1 MTKTRAAIT
10 TLILGAFIAALTL
23 TSPALPTFG
32 ATILTTSASDTLT
45 TFRTNV
51 NTSLTNLNTDKL
63 ELSDLSALDKGF
75 FFSTTS
81 TDYWQTQRNFF
92 STTSADHWKTD
103 RNFFSTTSAD
113 YWGTNKGYATFGYLF
128 PNNATT
134 TGLGIYASST
144 IGNGSQTSGL
154 TISGGATTTG
164 HHRFLSNLLLSSGS
178 TINWNNGN
186 VTLNGATSNTLTV
199 SSSGSVTT
207 FQIGTDPDDGLLSLM
222 NGDGSLESIQP
233 AGGASP
239 KTYTLPGTTGTLT
252 IGSGSSGRISYWNGT
267 NSLTSEA
274 ALAYNDTANRLTFDF
289 ASSSVLSAAT
299 LCLTGDTCISTWPS
313 SGSSFA
319 YPFPSNATT
328 TVLNFSNGLTAAST
342 TVSGTS
348 TTARLNVTGA
358 VSILG
363 EYFTNF
369 TTYVRSI
376 IASAN
381 LVVTG
386 AWDFGGATS
395 LEIPNG
401 SNPTLDAIGEI
412 ALDTSVNQLLFATST
427 NASAPAVIHGFVT
440 MSAGHATSS
449 WTGTTTQL
457 LAPAPFAGY
466 VAYARCETLTGTV
479 GVSLYDGTNRAN
491 FFTASTTIGTITY
504 STNYSFTAGESIRVD
519 FGTPASSPTQV
530 ACRFLFYPT
539 RS

>member
-1 MTKTRAAIT
+1 MTKTRAALA
-10 TLILGAFIAALTL
+10 TLILGTIAAAILL
-23 TSPALPTFG
+23 VSPAIYTTYG
-32 ATILTTSASDTLT
+32 ATIATTSASDSLT
-45 TFRTNV
+45 TFRLNTNL
-51 NTSLTNLNTDKL
+51 SLENLNTDKL
-63 ELSDLSALDKGF
+63 ELADLSALDKGF

-92 STTSADHWKTD
+92 STTSADYWETQQD
-103 RNFFSTTSAD
+103 R
-113 YWGTNKGYATFGYLF
+113 FGYLF

-134 TGLGIYASST
+134 TGLGVYASTT
-144 IGNGSQTSGL
+144 IGNATQSGGL
-154 TISGGATTTG
+154 TIYGGATTTG
-164 HHRFLSNLLLSSGS
+164 THRFLSNLNFSSGNALNWNSGNTVLTQSSGTLTLSSSGS
-178 TINWNNGN
+178 TA
-186 VTLNGATSNTLTV
+186 TL
-199 SSSGSVTT
+199 
-207 FQIGTDPDDGLLSLM
+207 QIGSDPDDGVLSLM

-233 AGGASP
+233 AGGISP
-239 KTYTLPGTTGTLT
+239 KTYTLPGTTGTLI
-252 IGSGSSGRISYWNGT
+252 IGTGASGRVSYWNGT

-274 ALAYNDTANRLTFDF
+274 AFAYNATDNRLTFDF

-299 LCLTGDTCISTWPS
+299 LCLTGDTCISSWPS

-319 YPFPSNATT
+319 YPFPSNATST
-328 TVLNFSNGLTAAST
+328 ALDFSTGLTAAST
-342 TVSGTS
+342 TISGTS
-348 TTARLNVTGA
+348 TAVRLNVTGA
-358 VSILG
+358 ANILG

-376 IASAN
+376 IASAS
-381 LVVTG
+381 LAITG

-401 SNPTLDAIGEI
+401 SNPTVDAIGEI

-466 VAYARCETLTGTV
+466 VAYARCETLTGSV

-504 STNYSFTAGESIRVD
+504 STNYSFAAGESIRVD